1 MGNPGQE
8 KEDNNISILLFSH
21 ICGMKCYKQN
31 MITVS
36 KDNKLK
42 KLLVVGDKVLIKPKN
57 PNDKTN
63 SGLYLPPT
71 VTEKE
76 EVQSGYILKVGPGYP
91 LPSIEENEP
100 WKNNPVKYMP
110 LQAEEGDL
118 AIYLQRHAIE
128 IQYEGEKY
136 VILPQAAILLLERSE
151 DLF

>member
-1 MGNPGQE
+1 
-8 KEDNNISILLFSH
+8 
-21 ICGMKCYKQN
+21 
-31 MITVS
+31 MIGVS

-42 KLLVVGDKVLIKPKN
+42 KLMVVGDKVLIKPKN
-57 PNDKTN
+57 PKDKTN

-76 EVQSGYILKVGPGYP
+76 DVQSGYVVKVGPGYP
-91 LPSIEENEP
+91 LPNTTEEEP
-100 WKNNPVKYMP
+100 WKATEEKVKYMP

-136 VILPQAAILLLERSE
+136 VIVPQASILLLERAE